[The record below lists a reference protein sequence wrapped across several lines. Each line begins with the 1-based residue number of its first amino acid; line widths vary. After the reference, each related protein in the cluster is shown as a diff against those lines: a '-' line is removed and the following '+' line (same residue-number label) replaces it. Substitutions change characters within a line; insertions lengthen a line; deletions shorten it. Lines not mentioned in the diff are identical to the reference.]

1 MALEILIA
9 RDFDHMSEVAGRLLV
24 MDVKDTLAKKK
35 RYVLGLATGN
45 TPTGVY
51 KHVAK
56 AANAG
61 EFDSSKVSS
70 FNLDEYVG
78 LPGENAQQRAL
89 HPESYSYFMVQELF
103 ALLRKKFAETSVPWG
118 TLIDQARLLAEMES
132 HASDFVLLGRDAGKA
147 ISIAAAAR
155 SEYLSWIRDEILAAY
170 EHKIKK
176 AGGIDLH
183 VVGVGQ
189 KGHIGFHEAG
199 IPFEGNRML
208 LVQLDANTVDNAVRD
223 GHFATQEQSPR
234 YAVSMGTT
242 LIFEARTVMLLANG
256 TRKSETLLR
265 ALLEE
270 PDCTVPV
277 SYGQRYAQQGGK
289 LICVLDKAAAAGV
302 LANADAIRRRGAR
315 IQDMS
320 AEAASIRVEKLLFFR
335 DPASSLMG

>member
-1 MALEILIA
+1 MPLKILVT

-24 MDVKDTLAKKK
+24 KDVKGSLAKKG

-45 TPTGVY
+45 TPTGLY

-61 EFDSSKVSS
+61 EFDASRVSS

-118 TLIDQARLLAEMES
+118 TLVDQSRLLGELRDHPDDVAL
-132 HASDFVLLGRDAGKA
+132 VGRDAGKA
-147 ISIAAAAR
+147 IAIRAAAR
-155 SEYLSWIRDEILAAY
+155 SEYLSWIRDDILAAY
-170 EHKIKK
+170 ETKIKK

-189 KGHIGFHEAG
+189 KGHVGFHEAG
-199 IPFEGNRML
+199 IPFDGNRML
-208 LVQLDANTVDNAVRD
+208 LVQLDANTVDNAVKD
-223 GHFATQEQSPR
+223 GHFAAREQSPQ

-256 TRKSETLLR
+256 ARKSETLLR

-270 PDCTVPV
+270 PDCAVPV
-277 SYGQRYAQQGGK
+277 SYGQRCAREGGT
-289 LICVLDKAAAAGV
+289 LLCVLDKAAAAGV
-302 LANADAIRRRGAR
+302 LANAEAIRRRGAE
-315 IQDMS
+315 IQDIS
-320 AEAASIRVEKLLFFR
+320 AEAASVKVEELRFFR
-335 DPASSLMG
+335 DPATSSMG